1 MQNKNI
7 AIKRMW
13 VRIEIK
19 INKLEGNINFLFEG
33 WIEKKNNFNKRITKL
48 KELGPN

>member
-13 VRIEIK
+13 VIIEIK
-19 INKLEGNINFLFEG
+19 INKLEGNHKFFI
-33 WIEKKNNFNKRITKL
+33 
-48 KELGPN
+48 

>member
-1 MQNKNI
+1 MFLEGNHKLDKRIKSEKKLDKRMQNKNI

-19 INKLEGNINFLFEG
+19 INKLEGNHKFFI
-33 WIEKKNNFNKRITKL
+33 
-48 KELGPN
+48 